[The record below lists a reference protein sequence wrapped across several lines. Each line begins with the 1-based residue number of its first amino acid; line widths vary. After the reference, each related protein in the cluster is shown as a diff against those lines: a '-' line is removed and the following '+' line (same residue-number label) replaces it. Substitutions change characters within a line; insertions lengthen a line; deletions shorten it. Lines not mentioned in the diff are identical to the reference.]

1 MDNNSCSPSDH
12 DNYMKYLEVS
22 GFSAFSFILGAI
34 IAKCC
39 LKRLSIQ

>member
-1 MDNNSCSPSDH
+1 MDNNSCSPSSH
-12 DNYMKYLEVS
+12 DNYMKVLEVG